1 MGIQEKDKKE
11 KEMELK
17 KDTTE
22 SVKFAY
28 ENEGMPN
35 PNDSLFGN
43 TALGGGVSDFTLN
56 EETNGGLNHKKPGV
70 PKWLLIICGVAVLAV
85 IAIFALKLIGGNKL
99 DGAYVAEKIELK
111 GVEYTIEELEAVMG
125 TSLYIRLEIDGDE
138 GYLVMSFAGMMEDGQ
153 VDIKVDGEDIHVK
166 GDGSELTFNYD
177 KKTDTISYEKDGS
190 TIIFERIQ

>member
-1 MGIQEKDKKE
+1 
-11 KEMELK
+11 MELK

-22 SVKFAY
+22 NVKFPY

-43 TALGGGVSDFTLN
+43 PDLGGGISDFSADEVT
-56 EETNGGLNHKKPGV
+56 GGGPNLGKPGI
-70 PKWLLIICGVAVLAV
+70 PKWLLIACAVAILAIV
-85 IAIFALKLIGGNKL
+85 VIFALKLINGKKL
-99 DGAYVAEKIELK
+99 DGAYVAEKMELK
-111 GVEYTIEELEAVMG
+111 GVEYTIEELETVMG

-138 GYLVMSFAGMMEDGQ
+138 GYLVMSFAGMVADGP

-166 GDGSELTFNYD
+166 GEGSELTFKYD
-177 KKTDTISYEKDGS
+177 KKKDTVSYEKDGS